1 MAKKTILRHFGKVV
15 NGRRIYYNDTLH
27 TESLHDL
34 EGQEFVETIKLKH
47 VKVSTD
53 AHGYYRG
60 GILGE
65 CMEYEMFR
73 GWEREEIHQHFAR
86 LFLKY
91 KFTVKYIQTNGETS
105 YAESERIQSTAELS
119 SKEMFEFC
127 EKCIHWCA
135 EQGIII
141 KSPEQYLLGKYK
153 TQTVQ
158 L

>member
-1 MAKKTILRHFGKVV
+1 MAKSVILKHFGKVI
-15 NGRRIYYNDTLH
+15 NGKRIYYNNDLH
-27 TESLHDL
+27 NEYVRDL
-34 EGQEFVETIKLKH
+34 EGQEFEEKIKLKH
-47 VKVSTD
+47 KKVSND

-65 CMEYEMFR
+65 CIEFEMFR

-91 KFTVKYIQTNGETS
+91 RFVVKYIQPDGTTS
-105 YAESERIQSTAELS
+105 FVESERIQSTAELS

-141 KSPEQYLLGKYK
+141 RTPQEYLLGKFK
-153 TQTVQ
+153 TKTVQ